1 MEINVVPTA
10 VIVDNTNMCVYIW
23 TGLNNKPVKGIEK
36 IETEKNSRTVID
48 LIVSI
53 IFVFLSVFFEKR
65 ER

>member
-36 IETEKNSRTVID
+36 IETEK
-48 LIVSI
+48 
-53 IFVFLSVFFEKR
+53 K
-65 ER
+65 